1 MRRVL
6 ITVAVLLAAL
16 APCAPASADSAPDEE
31 PSTPHACSEALA
43 LVDGARPGDAQTLI
57 DAYRSSSPPGSGAT
71 EPDED
76 RACDD
81 AYAAAGAAIST
92 AQELA
97 DDARLLVPGGEPPA
111 SGTSESWAAAT
122 ARAEQALAIDEQNV
136 TATEV
141 LQDAPQA
148 ATERVG
154 RAWRTFVESVEPLGT
169 PLLALGVA
177 VLVLAV
183 LARATLPTTLH
194 WPVLSARQR
203 CVATVA
209 GWVALVSGAALLVW
223 GPAAATAPWPT
234 GDARVGG
241 VVTGVLVLATLGAGI
256 AAVWLARDVR
266 GGLPPHGMPAS
277 GWTSVLTM
285 LYLAT
290 IVLGAVG
297 LTATVLDVAG
307 VVELGLVGTLLPGA
321 AAAGVGVLLTGT
333 VLATRLR
340 LTVDTTSD
348 SGSRSS
354 SEEGTGG
361 GHLVALLAELGAEPP
376 RGLETPTATDI
387 NTLGGSTLTELPQ
400 QAFAKAA
407 LTVVQWLLGSVP
419 WRVRVEVTGPD
430 HLSVVVTRNGRAAG
444 SAVVDRARILG
455 SETKSPEAA
464 EVAAKVDLHR
474 AAAAV
479 VLMTLSRH
487 HPGFEGLC
495 GATEWRSLA
504 LYYVAQT
511 DLAARSEHKR
521 SLLARAVGLDPAN
534 DLAQVAFANATARR
548 DTTREDLDEYRRWLD
563 AFVGRTEG
571 LDGYRS
577 LRLRALY
584 SRAVVATNA
593 CFAAHRDTRP
603 PLGHLDAGARR
614 AVRELLAA
622 LGEER
627 TAGREDALVHRLRD
641 AAETMYHQAMTSGPG
656 REGVSASRAGPPDPD
671 SVQRDA
677 LRVAYTQATGEEP
690 GPLTTAL
697 RFCATPTGD
706 YNLACTYAI
715 RRPLQDVDARR
726 ATEHLRR
733 AVELPGMLDWLHKDP
748 MLAAYRGRQEY
759 LDEFGTDPLGLL
771 DVQPFARHADAL
783 RSVGLTTTGRIL
795 ARRRPVLTTD
805 LRTTPEVATELRAAA
820 HLVEDLPEVRGRHD
834 VAEVLLAH
842 HVTSVDPAHPRLPS
856 AVVTAVLSRL
866 GRTRLDQ
873 ADRERWSTWLGRA

>member
-1 MRRVL
+1 M
-6 ITVAVLLAAL
+6 AVLLGAL
-16 APCAPASADSAPDEE
+16 APCAPASADNAPDEE
-31 PSTPHACSEALA
+31 PRTPHACSEALA

-57 DAYRSSSPPGSGAT
+57 DAYRSSSLSGSGVT
-71 EPDED
+71 ELDED

-92 AQELA
+92 AQDVA

-111 SGTSESWAAAT
+111 SGSSGSWAAAT

-136 TATEV
+136 TAAEV

-148 ATERVG
+148 ATERIG

-177 VLVLAV
+177 VLLLAV
-183 LARATLPTTLH
+183 LARAILPTTLH
-194 WPVLSARQR
+194 WPVLTTRQR
-203 CVATVA
+203 CAATVA

-223 GPAAATAPWPT
+223 GPPAATAPWSA
-234 GDARVGG
+234 GDARAGG
-241 VVTGVLVLATLGAGI
+241 VVTGVLVLVTLGAGI
-256 AAVWLARDVR
+256 AAAWLARDAR
-266 GGLPPHGMPAS
+266 QGAPSNGTAS
-277 GWTSVLTM
+277 AGWPSVLAA
-285 LYLAT
+285 LSLAT
-290 IVLGAVG
+290 ILLGG
-297 LTATVLDVAG
+297 LGLAASVLDIVVG
-307 VVELGLVGTLLPGA
+307 VRELGLVGTLLPGT
-321 AAAGVGVLLTGT
+321 AAAGLGVLLTGT

-340 LTVDTTSD
+340 LTVDVTSD
-348 SGSRSS
+348 SGDRSS
-354 SEEGTGG
+354 SEDGSGG

-419 WRVRVEVTGPD
+419 WRVRVGVTSPD
-430 HLSVVVTRNGRAAG
+430 NLSVVVTRNGRAAG

-455 SETKSPEAA
+455 SETKSPETA
-464 EVAAKVDLHR
+464 EVSAKIDLHR

-511 DLAARSEHKR
+511 DLAATSEHKR
-521 SLLARAVGLDPAN
+521 SLLARAVSLDPAN

-548 DTTREDLDEYRRWLD
+548 DTTREDLDDYRRWLD

-593 CFAAHRDTRP
+593 CFAAHRDTTP
-603 PLGHLDAGARR
+603 PVGHLDTGARR
-614 AVRELLAA
+614 AVRELLAS

-627 TAGREDALVHRLRD
+627 AAGREDALVQRLRD
-641 AAETMYHQAMTSGPG
+641 AAETMYHQAIADGAGS
-656 REGVSASRAGPPDPD
+656 EGVSAPRAGSPDPE
-671 SVQRDA
+671 SVQGDD

-690 GPLTTAL
+690 RPLTTAP
-697 RFCATPTGD
+697 RFCATPMGD

-733 AVELPGMLDWLHKDP
+733 AVELPGMLGWLHKDP
-748 MLAAYRGRQEY
+748 MLTAYRGRPEY
-759 LDEFGTDPLGLL
+759 LDEFGTDPAGLL
-771 DVQPFARHADAL
+771 DVQPFARHADPL
-783 RSVGLTTTGRIL
+783 RAAGLTTTERIL
-795 ARRRPVLTTD
+795 ARRPPVLSTD
-805 LRTTPEVATELRAAA
+805 LATTPEAVAELRAAA
-820 HLVEDLPEVRGRHD
+820 HLVEDLPEARGRHD
-834 VAEVLLAH
+834 VADVLLTHDVAT
-842 HVTSVDPAHPRLPS
+842 VSPTNPELPAK
-856 AVVTAVLSRL
+856 VVTAVRDRI
-866 GRTRLDQ
+866 GRTRLDPT
-873 ADRERWSTWLGRA
+873 DRERWATWLGRT